1 VIAFKLVIALS
12 VVLLVVRGTPT
23 LAQTAEERP
32 AHRVEGA
39 VGGLWLGGAGLGSS
53 TAALRANSPGTPAPF
68 TLFTTESRFGSV
80 PGLDARV
87 GYGLTKRIAIEA
99 GLVFSRPKVRT
110 RVSNDVENAPALT
123 VAESVN
129 QYFVDGTV
137 VVLLDRFALG
147 DRTVPFVSGGA
158 GYLRQLH
165 EGLTL
170 VETGSVYHAGG
181 GVKHWL
187 VLRDRGFMRGVGVR
201 VDGRLYVLVKGIE
214 LRDRARPHGAISGL
228 LFVTF

>member
-1 VIAFKLVIALS
+1 MIRLRVTIGLS
-12 VVLLVVRGTPT
+12 LVLLVVCGTSA
-23 LAQTAEERP
+23 LAQRAEERP
-32 AHRVEGA
+32 VHRFEGT

-53 TAALRANSPGTPAPF
+53 TAALRANTTGTPAPF
-68 TLFTTESRFGSV
+68 TLFTTESGFGSA

-87 GYGLTKRIAIEA
+87 GYGLTKRITVEA
-99 GLVFSRPKVRT
+99 GLVFSRPDLRT

-123 VAESVN
+123 VAESVE
-129 QYFVDGTV
+129 QYFVDGSL

-147 DRTVPFVSGGA
+147 DRTVPFVIGGA

-170 VETGSVYHAGG
+170 VETGQLYHVGG

-187 VLRDRGFMRGVGVR
+187 VLRDRGFMRGVGIR

-214 LRDRARPHGAISGL
+214 LRDRARPHGAISGS